1 MKKISVFLTILLSS
15 YQSIRAADP
24 PTGPKPEETK
34 PARPTLPKFDE
45 VTRDMKAFEGLFTLY
60 YFPPEVVRKALEQNQ
75 VIDEEKLLC
84 QIPGR
89 MLGKRFMLSTSVS
102 GGGFFTGF
110 PLDER
115 VVQWEVFNNQLLLV
129 EPDTGFLAKDSEPV
143 NDVVQRTHPSHIR
156 AAVPIVLAQG
166 GRCVH

>member
-1 MKKISVFLTILLSS
+1 MEVCSQLQLCYEKNILSFAAILLPCACLIS
-15 YQSIRAADP
+15 ADAP
-24 PTGPKPEETK
+24 PGAKPEESKPAEAK

-45 VTRDMKAFEGLFTLY
+45 VTRDMKAYEGLFTLY
-60 YFPPEVVRKALEQNQ
+60 YYPPEVVRKALEQNQ
-75 VIDEEKLLC
+75 VIDEQKLLC

-89 MLGKRFMLSTSVS
+89 LLGKRFMLSASVA

-129 EPDTGFLAKDSEPV
+129 EPEAHFFAKDNEPV
-143 NDVVQRTHPSHIR
+143 Q
-156 AAVPIVLAQG
+156 
-166 GRCVH
+166 